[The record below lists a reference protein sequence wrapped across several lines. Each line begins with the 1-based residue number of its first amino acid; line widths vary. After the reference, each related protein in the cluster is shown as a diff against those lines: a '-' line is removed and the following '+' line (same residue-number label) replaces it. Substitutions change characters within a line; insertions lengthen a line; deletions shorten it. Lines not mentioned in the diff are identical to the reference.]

1 MKVLNFA
8 NVAGKNRGGGVH
20 EVVYSFFRVQNT
32 INIDAHLWFPG
43 FISEEEELKSELPST
58 DKKKVKALPTFLNP
72 NFGLLK
78 DRAVIKKELSNF
90 DVIHQHGAWLPIS
103 KLCSFAKKNTG
114 APFLLQPHGYFEP
127 YRLGLSK
134 TKKKMSYFLFEKR
147 NIELSDILVACS
159 HDEYEKLRE
168 LFPSKDIAIIPNGV
182 SESFLKS
189 KSKGDYFHN
198 KKFGEKKNMLFLSRI
213 HSLKGLERLFEVFS
227 ELETTFRKHWN
238 LVIAGEGEAAYIDS
252 LKDLVTILGIKKNV
266 FFEGP
271 VFGEDKINIMSSANF
286 FVLPTFNENYGIVIA
301 ESLSKGVP
309 AITTK
314 GAPWSLLNQENC
326 GLWVDND
333 NTGIKNGLI
342 KAFNMTEEEMSVLK
356 TNCLKVSKEHFL
368 WENIVPKTKELYK
381 WLLKE
386 IDEKPN
392 FVFLGDKSKKNPDI
406 FNVFH
411 KKVKNNGSKV

>member
-8 NVAGKNRGGGVH
+8 NVAGKVRGGGVH

-43 FISEEEELKSELPST
+43 FIYEEEELQLDLPSA
-58 DKKKVKALPTFLNP
+58 DKKKVKALPTFSNP

-78 DRAVIKKELSNF
+78 DRAVLKKELSNF

-103 KLCSFAKKNTG
+103 VLSSFTKINNG
-114 APFLLQPHGYFEP
+114 ATFLLQPHGYFEN
-127 YRLGLSK
+127 YRLELSK
-134 TKKKMSYFLFEKR
+134 TKKKISYFLFEKK
-147 NIELSDILVACS
+147 NIELADMLIACS

-168 LFPSKDIAIIPNGV
+168 LFPNKDIAVIPNGV
-182 SESFLKS
+182 PESFLKS
-189 KSKGDYFHN
+189 KSKGDYF
-198 KKFGEKKNMLFLSRI
+198 KDQKYGGKKNLLFLSRI
-213 HSLKGLERLFEVFS
+213 HSLKGLDRLFEVYS
-227 ELETTFRKHWN
+227 ELDQARREDWN
-238 LVIAGEGEAAYIDS
+238 LIIAGEGESIYIDS
-252 LKDLVTILGIKKNV
+252 LKDLIDKLGIKNNV

-301 ESLSKGVP
+301 ESLSRGVP

-356 TNCLKVSKEHFL
+356 ENCLKVSEEYFL

-392 FVFLGDKSKKNPDI
+392 FVFLGDKSKKNPNI